1 MAEVMV
7 EQELVAKV
15 MLSTLEVMV
24 KAVLLEHLVNQME
37 LYTLEVEAAAERI
50 IVEVVALEVVE
61 LVPTGMLLVLE
72 GTEELTQVVVE
83 VEAVAGI
90 TVAVVELA

>member
-1 MAEVMV
+1 MAEVMA
-7 EQELVAKV
+7 EQGLVAKV

-72 GTEELTQVVVE
+72 GTEILTRVL
-83 VEAVAGI
+83 VEAEAAAGI
-90 TVAVVELA
+90 TVALVDLA

>member
-61 LVPTGMLLVLE
+61 LVPTGILMALE
-72 GTEELTQVVVE
+72 
-83 VEAVAGI
+83 
-90 TVAVVELA
+90 

>member
-72 GTEELTQVVVE
+72 GTEILTRVL
-83 VEAVAGI
+83 VEAEAAAGI
-90 TVAVVELA
+90 TVALVDLA

>member
-1 MAEVMV
+1 MAEVMA
-7 EQELVAKV
+7 EQGLVAKV

-72 GTEELTQVVVE
+72 GTEILTRVLG
-83 VEAVAGI
+83 EAEAAAGI
-90 TVAVVELA
+90 TAALVDLA

>member
-15 MLSTLEVMV
+15 MLSTLEVKV

-61 LVPTGMLLVLE
+61 LVPTGILMALE
-72 GTEELTQVVVE
+72 
-83 VEAVAGI
+83 
-90 TVAVVELA
+90 

>member
-72 GTEELTQVVVE
+72 GTEILTRVLVE
-83 VEAVAGI
+83 VEAAAGI
-90 TVAVVELA
+90 TVALVDLA

>member
-37 LYTLEVEAAAERI
+37 LYTLEVEAAERI

-72 GTEELTQVVVE
+72 GTEILTRVL
-83 VEAVAGI
+83 VEAEAAAGI
-90 TVAVVELA
+90 TVALVDLA